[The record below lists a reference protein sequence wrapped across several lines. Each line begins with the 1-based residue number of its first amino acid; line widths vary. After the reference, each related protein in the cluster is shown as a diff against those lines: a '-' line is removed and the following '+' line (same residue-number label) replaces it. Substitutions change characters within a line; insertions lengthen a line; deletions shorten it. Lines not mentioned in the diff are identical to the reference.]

1 MTNQMTQM
9 NKVAKDMDKVGGHM
23 NTTNTIFEKYLDN
36 TSYCKLYLLIFIQG
50 IIILYLL
57 F

>member
-9 NKVAKDMDKVGGHM
+9 DKVAKDMDKVGGHM
-23 NTTNTIFEKYLDN
+23 NTTNTIFEKSLDN

>member
-1 MTNQMTQM
+1 MTQM
-9 NKVAKDMDKVGGHM
+9 DKVAKDMDKVGGHM

-36 TSYCKLYLLIFIQG
+36 TSYYKLYLLIFIQG

>member
-9 NKVAKDMDKVGGHM
+9 DKVAKDMDKVGGHM
-23 NTTNTIFEKYLDN
+23 NTTNTIFETYLDN
-36 TSYCKLYLLIFIQG
+36 TSYCKLYLLIFIHG

>member
-1 MTNQMTQM
+1 MTNQMAQM
-9 NKVAKDMDKVGGHM
+9 DKVAKDMDKVGGHM

>member
-1 MTNQMTQM
+1 MTNQMTQI

>member
-9 NKVAKDMDKVGGHM
+9 DKVAKDMEKVGGHM
-23 NTTNTIFEKYLDN
+23 NTTHTIFEKYLDN

>member
-1 MTNQMTQM
+1 MTNQITQM
-9 NKVAKDMDKVGGHM
+9 DKVAKDMDKVGGHM

>member
-9 NKVAKDMDKVGGHM
+9 DKVAKDMDKVGGHM

-36 TSYCKLYLLIFIQG
+36 TSYYKLYLLIFIQG